1 VRQRWASAL
10 TGGLLAAVLASAGL
24 ACGGPKHPS
33 AGGVGHRTVIP
44 APAPTGIGRSVIPA
58 TVPTEV
64 PTMLPAETGLV
75 PDSGPAGTL
84 VTLTGQSFTGFLR
97 VCFGPWT
104 ATDVQLSDDGT
115 RLTAIAPAGLGIVQV
130 VVVAASFT
138 SSPVSFTFT
147 SSGTSPGTT
156 PGTASGTP
164 TPTADCLAG
173 SGSTGPS
180 S

>member
-33 AGGVGHRTVIP
+33 AGGVGNRTVIP
-44 APAPTGIGRSVIPA
+44 APAPSGIGRSVIPA
-58 TVPTEV
+58 PVPTEAQASS
-64 PTMLPAETGLV
+64 PIGTFGIA
-75 PDSGPAGTL
+75 PDSGPDGTS
-84 VTLTGQSFTGFLR
+84 VTLTGGSFTGFLR
-97 VCFGPWT
+97 VCFGSWA
-104 ATDVQLSDDGT
+104 ATGVQLSDAGT
-115 RLTAIAPAGLGIVQV
+115 RLTAIAPAGLGTVQV
-130 VVVAASFT
+130 VVVTATGT

-147 SSGTSPGTT
+147 SPGMSS
-156 PGTASGTP
+156 GTASGAPSP
-164 TPTADCLAG
+164 TPAADCMAG